1 MIHVDILHEML
12 HRALKVN
19 VVGYTTLVDESG
31 QVVNNWQH
39 MLSFHLV
46 YVLYDERWN
55 IIQVIDAR
63 WTRIQIC
70 QEEILGID
78 LDDVIVLRAKVD

>member
-46 YVLYDERWN
+46 YVLYDER
-55 IIQVIDAR
+55 
-63 WTRIQIC
+63 
-70 QEEILGID
+70 
-78 LDDVIVLRAKVD
+78 